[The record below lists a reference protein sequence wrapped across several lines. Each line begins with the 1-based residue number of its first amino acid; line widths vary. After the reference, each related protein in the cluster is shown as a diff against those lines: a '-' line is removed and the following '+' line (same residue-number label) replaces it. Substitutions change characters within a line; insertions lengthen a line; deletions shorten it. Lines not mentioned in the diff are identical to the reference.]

1 MNPIATAPLPKISAL
16 QPPSRGR
23 SPFSALKRA
32 LEQSKTGL
40 DSFGLRFGAVAWN
53 EAATE
58 APVDLF
64 EGLRLASAA
73 NAEAISSGV
82 VSDEGLLTVP
92 FGDWKVDA
100 TRPDGTTFAC
110 IQRLDAEAVNE
121 MTKGW
126 RGILQKVQLWLFKI
140 PVYEGHPDKAQ
151 ALKEDQKDSLLRGT
165 VRTIGA
171 EGDAMAIAVAWND
184 AGKAVRENYQGHS
197 PHWLLRET
205 GETKDGLPVMR
216 PCLLVSIGLTNKPNI
231 AGSAINEEEPNQEN
245 PKMNELIAK
254 LRADLKL
261 DAAMSDEDVLK
272 RAVEHYG
279 QIIDELY
286 QAKSQLAEADRL
298 KKEAE
303 ATAEKAK
310 KDLAVAEGVAQTAQA
325 EAVAAN
331 EALTAKATALVDS
344 AIEAGRIPIA
354 DRQSWLDRFAADPL
368 DAAAAAANEQPKLNV
383 NESAGAAVNSRA
395 EVPPGVQ
402 FRKLVADHMAAQGYG
417 PDGYGRAWNE
427 VRAKNGELYALM
439 GGKPIQTRV

>member
-1 MNPIATAPLPKISAL
+1 MTTPATAPLPKISAP

-23 SPFSALKRA
+23 WPSNALKRA

-73 NAEAISSGV
+73 NAEATSSGV

-140 PVYEGHPDKAQ
+140 PVYEGHPDRAQ
-151 ALKEDQKDSLLRGT
+151 ALNEDQKDSLLRGT

-171 EGDAMAIAVAWND
+171 EGEAMAIGVAWND
-184 AGKAVRENYQGHS
+184 AGKAVRESYQGHS

-205 GETKDGLPVMR
+205 GETHDGLPVMR

-231 AGSAINEEEPNQEN
+231 TGSAININEEEEPNQEN

-272 RAVEHYG
+272 RAVDHYG
-279 QIIDELY
+279 QIMDELF

-325 EAVAAN
+325 EAAAAN
-331 EALTAKATALVDS
+331 EALTAKAVAIVDS

-354 DRQSWLDRFAADPL
+354 DRQGWLDRFAADPL
-368 DAAAAAANEQPKLNV
+368 DAAAASANEQPKLKV
-383 NESAGAAVNSRA
+383 DETAGAAVNSRA
-395 EVPPGVQ
+395 EAAPMDQFIGAVRAHMVAQKVPYQV
-402 FRKLVADHMAAQGYG
+402 
-417 PDGYGRAWNE
+417 AWN
-427 VRAKNGELYALM
+427 ACQKTHAALWESI
-439 GGKPIQTRV
+439 GKGK

>member
-1 MNPIATAPLPKISAL
+1 MNHLATAPLPQKSPL
-16 QPPSRGR
+16 PPPSRVR
-23 SPFSALKRA
+23 TAFDALKRA

-40 DSFGLRFGAVAWN
+40 DSFGPGFC
-53 EAATE
+53 AAACND
-58 APVDLF
+58 APEQAEVDLF

-73 NAEAISSGV
+73 NAEATSSGV

-92 FGDWKVDA
+92 FGDWQVAA
-100 TRPDGTTFAC
+100 TRPDGSSFPC

-140 PVYEGHPDKAQ
+140 PVYEGHPDRAQ
-151 ALKEDQKDSLLRGT
+151 ALNEDQKDSLLRGT

-171 EGDAMAIAVAWND
+171 EGEAMSIAVAWND
-184 AGKAVRENYQGHS
+184 AGKAVRENYQAHS

-216 PCLLVSIGLTNKPNI
+216 PCLLFSIGLTNKPNI
-231 AGSAINEEEPNQEN
+231 AGSAINEEEEPNQET
-245 PKMNELIAK
+245 PKMKELIAK

-261 DAAMSDEDVLK
+261 ADDMSDEDVLK

-310 KDLAVAEGVAQTAQA
+310 KDLAAAEGAATAAQA
-325 EAVAAN
+325 DAAAAN
-331 EALTAKATALVDS
+331 EALASKATALVDS
-344 AIEAGRIPIA
+344 AIEAGRIPLA
-354 DRQSWLDRFAADPL
+354 DRQGWLDRFAADPIE
-368 DAAAAAANEQPKLNV
+368 AAVAAANEQPKIKV
-383 NESAGAAVNSRA
+383 DETAAAAVNARTDVAPMDQFIGAVRA
-395 EVPPGVQ
+395 HMVAQKVPYQV
-402 FRKLVADHMAAQGYG
+402 
-417 PDGYGRAWNE
+417 AWN
-427 VRAKNGELYALM
+427 ACQTTHAALWESI
-439 GGKPIQTRV
+439 GKGK